1 MLRCVGLLL
10 LLAPSAG
17 RRRLSSWQQLAKLAA
32 NDPNVN
38 ERFGHSVAIA
48 GEFVVASAENG
59 ERVFVLGTLDGGA
72 TYSEVA
78 QLTANDAAAGLLCLE
93 LLCK

>member
-1 MLRCVGLLL
+1 MLRVVGLLL

-32 NDPNVN
+32 DDPNVN

-59 ERVFVLGTLDGGA
+59 ESVFVLGTYDGGA
-72 TYSEVA
+72 TYSF
-78 QLTANDAAAGLLCLE
+78 
-93 LLCK
+93 